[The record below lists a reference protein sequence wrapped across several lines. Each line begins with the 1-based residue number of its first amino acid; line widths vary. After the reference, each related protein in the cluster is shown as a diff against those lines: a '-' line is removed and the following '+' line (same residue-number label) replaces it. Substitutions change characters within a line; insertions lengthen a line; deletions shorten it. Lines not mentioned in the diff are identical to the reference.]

1 MVGIDKASPRL
12 YHRTLK
18 DAAFSILQDGMIA
31 GYADSGKL
39 HNYFAEETLDEL
51 GAKACVRADHP
62 IEIVMDTALVAA
74 ECWLFKTRSEGI
86 CTRDTVPGSAI
97 LYIRDARADEMLYSA
112 SAEGKQDDPAKEE
125 EEQDEELERPTH
137 VEADISP
144 RASSPAAAAS
154 SGPAVVSPPS
164 TPRLR
169 DVPDVQRRG
178 QVQECPQCRERIIIG
193 QYICQHCNKGLRK
206 RIPHDAAR
214 RHLASA
220 RNQYVGN
227 IATLTGK
234 AIDDLTET
242 DLRTTHG
249 HRVMKRGMI
258 SLDANTIA
266 QARKAIKRAAVDGH
280 ESIYQR
286 FTRDRTYALRMIEAG
301 FNQRTMR
308 QWACLIQ
315 AVLPNPGRSHAQRR
329 MAQVSR
335 PNGYAVHGGSPPR
348 SLCLL

>member
-1 MVGIDKASPRL
+1 M
-12 YHRTLK
+12 
-18 DAAFSILQDGMIA
+18 
-31 GYADSGKL
+31 
-39 HNYFAEETLDEL
+39 
-51 GAKACVRADHP
+51 
-62 IEIVMDTALVAA
+62 
-74 ECWLFKTRSEGI
+74 
-86 CTRDTVPGSAI
+86 
-97 LYIRDARADEMLYSA
+97 
-112 SAEGKQDDPAKEE
+112 
-125 EEQDEELERPTH
+125 ERPLTQS
-137 VEADISP
+137 EADISP
-144 RASSPAAAAS
+144 RASSPAAAI
-154 SGPAVVSPPS
+154 VSPVS

-193 QYICQHCNKGLRK
+193 QYICERCNKGLRK

-234 AIDDLTET
+234 AVADLTEN

-249 HRVMKRGMI
+249 HDVMKRGMI
-258 SLDANTIA
+258 SLDANMIA

-301 FNQRTMR
+301 FNQSTMR
-308 QWACLIQ
+308 QWDCLIQ
-315 AVLPNPGRSHAQRR
+315 AVLPNPGRSHALRS
-329 MAQVSR
+329 MAQGSSSR
-335 PNGYAVHGGSPPR
+335 YAVHRRSPPSSVCVFRRGDAQFQGDNEIKMSSMIGDRPDRPLSRWTCGR
-348 SLCLL
+348 SY